1 MANIKLTLGQVEGLL
16 NNEELKD
23 LTKLKLPSASSFRLA
38 RALKRMEPEYETYVE
53 SKNDLFSRY
62 AAKDDNDKIMTNE
75 NGAILFKDIQSMD
88 KELKGLQTEE
98 LDLGVEQLDLKL
110 KDCPEKISTQ
120 EIIMLLLFV
129 KDPENF
135 DKEETK
141 DEPVVQD

>member
-1 MANIKLTLGQVEGLL
+1 MANIKLTLGEVEGLL

-23 LTKLKLPSASSFRLA
+23 LIKIKLPAAASFRLA
-38 RALKRMEPEYETYVE
+38 RVLKRIEPDYETYID
-53 SKNDLFSRY
+53 SKNSLFNKY
-62 AAKDDNDKIMTNE
+62 AARDSNDKIMTNE

-88 KELKGLQTEE
+88 KELKDLQNEE

-120 EIIMLLLFV
+120 EIMLLLLFV

-135 DKEETK
+135 DKEENK